1 MLNKGVVKVTA
12 TPGERGDSARLEC
25 TPASSY
31 YTLTNQDPKPVPLPA
46 GRFRVSRDWL
56 VNGNNIT
63 R

>member
-31 YTLTNQDPKPVPLPA
+31 YTLTNKTNRTLPDVPCVARLA
-46 GRFRVSRDWL
+46 WTGT
-56 VNGNNIT
+56 GNQQS
-63 R
+63 

>member
-31 YTLTNQDPKPVPLPA
+31 YTLTNKTQSRTLLPD
-46 GRFRVSRDWL
+46 VSVCRATGW
-56 VNGNNIT
+56 
-63 R
+63 